1 MVSSP
6 RQIGSWHI
14 CFQINRQAR
23 KERKEKAFK
32 NLRVL
37 RGEKG
42 FMKFDAALPPIG
54 LKEVPTIAK
63 AAEEIG
69 FDALW
74 TQETQH
80 DPFLPC
86 ALIAEHTSH
95 LNFGTAVAVSF
106 ARSPA
111 NIAYTAW
118 DLAAQSGG
126 RFILGL
132 GTQVKAHI
140 ERRFGQPWPES
151 VTGKLREQI
160 QVIRAFWD
168 CWQNGTKLN
177 YRGEYYK
184 ITLMSPF
191 FNAGA
196 IEHPNIPIYIAGVN
210 TGLAKLAGELC
221 DGFHA
226 HPFHSVRYL
235 KEVILPAI
243 EEGATKESRKRQA
256 ISVSITAFA
265 ATTPEEMNLARAQV
279 SFYASTPSYRPVMDL
294 HGWASVAEKLSTHA
308 ARGEWTEMPLLITDE
323 ILSEFCLVTEEGKLV
338 NELKN
343 RYEGIADRLTIYTP
357 FVPGERDEWWERL
370 CKGFRR

>member
-1 MVSSP
+1 
-6 RQIGSWHI
+6 
-14 CFQINRQAR
+14 
-23 KERKEKAFK
+23 
-32 NLRVL
+32 
-37 RGEKG
+37 
-42 FMKFDAALPPIG
+42 MKLDATLPPTG
-54 LKEVPTIAK
+54 LKDVPAIAK

-80 DPFLPC
+80 DAFLPC
-86 ALIAEHTSH
+86 ALIAEHTSR
-95 LNFGTAVAVSF
+95 LRVGTAVAVSF

-111 NIAYTAW
+111 NIAYTTW
-118 DLAAQSGG
+118 DLAAQSEG

-191 FNAGA
+191 FQPPPLPFALSLTAKRG
-196 IEHPNIPIYIAGVN
+196 EGEGEGVIPIYIAGVN

-221 DGFHA
+221 EGFHV
-226 HPFHSVRYL
+226 HPFHSAKYL
-235 KEVILPAI
+235 REVILPAI
-243 EEGATKESRKRQA
+243 EEGAAKGSRTRKNV
-256 ISVSITAFA
+256 SVSVAAFI
-265 ATTPEEMNLARAQV
+265 ATTPEEMNLARAQLA
-279 SFYASTPSYRPVMDL
+279 FYASTPSYRPVMNL
-294 HGWASVAEKLSTHA
+294 HGCSAVAEKLSAHA
-308 ARGEWTEMPLLITDE
+308 ARGEWAEMPMLITDDM
-323 ILSEFCLVTEEGKLV
+323 LSEFCLVTEQHQLAED
-338 NELKN
+338 LKK
-343 RYEGIADRLTIYTP
+343 RYDGIADRLTLYTA
-357 FVPGERDEWWERL
+357 FVPGERDEWW
-370 CKGFRR
+370 KGLAGSFKV

>member
-1 MVSSP
+1 
-6 RQIGSWHI
+6 
-14 CFQINRQAR
+14 
-23 KERKEKAFK
+23 
-32 NLRVL
+32 
-37 RGEKG
+37 
-42 FMKFDAALPPIG
+42 MKFDAALPIIG
-54 LKEVPTIAK
+54 LKDVSAIAQ
-63 AAEEIG
+63 AAEAIG

-86 ALIAEHTSH
+86 TLIAEHSTR

-118 DLAAQSGG
+118 DLSAQSGG

-140 ERRFGQPWPES
+140 ERRFGVPWPDS

-160 QVIRAFWD
+160 QVMRTLWD

-191 FNAGA
+191 FNPGA
-196 IEHPNIPIYIAGVN
+196 IQHPNIPIYIAGVN

-221 DGFHA
+221 NGFHA
-226 HPFHSVRYL
+226 HPFHSIRYM
-235 KEVILPAI
+235 KEVLMPAI
-243 EEGATKESRKRQA
+243 EEGTKMTGRKREDV
-256 ISVSITAFA
+256 SVSLTAFI
-265 ATTPEEMNLARAQV
+265 ATTPEEMNFARMQV
-279 SFYASTPSYRPVMDL
+279 SFYASTPSYRSVMDL
-294 HGWASVAEKLSTHA
+294 HGWSSVAEQLSVHA
-308 ARGEWTEMPLLITDE
+308 AKGEWAEMPMLITDE
-323 ILSEFCLVTEEGKLV
+323 MLNEFCLVTEEDKLAS
-338 NELKN
+338 ELKK
-343 RYEGIADRLTIYTP
+343 RYEGIADRLTLYTP
-357 FVPGERDEWWERL
+357 FVPAEKDEWWKSL
-370 CKGFRR
+370 ASQI

>member
-1 MVSSP
+1 
-6 RQIGSWHI
+6 
-14 CFQINRQAR
+14 
-23 KERKEKAFK
+23 
-32 NLRVL
+32 
-37 RGEKG
+37 
-42 FMKFDAALPPIG
+42 MKFDAALPPIR
-54 LKEVPTIAK
+54 LKEVPAIAK

-86 ALIAEHTSH
+86 ALIAGHTTR
-95 LNFGTAVAVSF
+95 LKLGTAVAVSF

-111 NIAYTAW
+111 NLAYTAW
-118 DLAAQSGG
+118 DLADQSGG

-177 YRGEYYK
+177 YRDEYYK

-191 FNAGA
+191 FNPGP
-196 IEHPNIPIYIAGVN
+196 IEHPSIPIYIAGVN
-210 TGLAKLAGELC
+210 TGLAKLAGGLC
-221 DGFHA
+221 EGFHV
-226 HPFHSVRYL
+226 HPFHSVKYL
-235 KEVILPAI
+235 KEIILPAI
-243 EEGATKESRKRQA
+243 EDGATKEGRKREDV
-256 ISVSITAFA
+256 SVSVTAFV
-265 ATTPEEMNLARAQV
+265 ATTPEEMNFARAQI

-294 HGWASVAEKLSTHA
+294 HGWADVAEKLSAHA
-308 ARGEWTEMPLLITDE
+308 ARGEWAEIPTLITDE
-323 ILSEFCLVTEEGKLV
+323 MLSEFCLVTEEDKLA
-338 NELKN
+338 NELKR
-343 RYEGIADRLTIYTP
+343 RYDKLADRLTIYTP
-357 FVPGERDEWWERL
+357 FVPGEKDEWWREL
-370 CKGFRR
+370 TKGI

>member
-1 MVSSP
+1 
-6 RQIGSWHI
+6 
-14 CFQINRQAR
+14 
-23 KERKEKAFK
+23 
-32 NLRVL
+32 
-37 RGEKG
+37 
-42 FMKFDAALPPIG
+42 MKLDAALPPVG
-54 LKEVPTIAK
+54 LSDVSAIAK

-86 ALIAEHTSH
+86 ALIAEHTAR

-111 NIAYTAW
+111 NIAYTAR
-118 DLAAQSGG
+118 DLAAQSNG

-140 ERRFGQPWPES
+140 ERRFGQLWPES
-151 VTGKLREQI
+151 PVKKLREQI
-160 QVIRAFWD
+160 EVIRAFWD

-191 FNAGA
+191 FQPPPLTSPPAPLLKERGA
-196 IEHPNIPIYIAGVN
+196 LIPIYIAGVN
-210 TGLAKLAGELC
+210 IGLAKLAGELC
-221 DGFHA
+221 EGFHV
-226 HPFHSVRYL
+226 HPFHSTRYL

-243 EEGATKESRKRQA
+243 EDGARKASRTRSDVA
-256 ISVSITAFA
+256 VSVTAFV
-265 ATTPEEMNLARAQV
+265 ATISEEINFARAQI

-294 HGWASVAEKLSTHA
+294 HGWSDVAEKLSAHA
-308 ARGEWTEMPLLITDE
+308 SRGEWAEMPILITDE
-323 ILSEFCLVTEEGKLV
+323 ILSEFCLVTEENKLAD
-338 NELKN
+338 ELKG
-343 RYEGIADRLTIYTP
+343 RYERIADRLTLYTP
-357 FVPGERDEWWERL
+357 FVPGERDEWWKKVARE
-370 CKGFRR
+370 FSE

>member
-1 MVSSP
+1 
-6 RQIGSWHI
+6 
-14 CFQINRQAR
+14 
-23 KERKEKAFK
+23 
-32 NLRVL
+32 
-37 RGEKG
+37 
-42 FMKFDAALPPIG
+42 MKLDAALPIVG
-54 LKEVPTIAK
+54 LKDVPAIAK

-86 ALIAEHTSH
+86 ALIAEHTAR
-95 LNFGTAVAVSF
+95 LNFGTAIAVSF

-111 NIAYTAW
+111 NLAYTAW
-118 DLAAQSGG
+118 DLAAQAGG

-151 VTGKLREQI
+151 PVKKLREQI
-160 QVIRAFWD
+160 EVIRALWD

-191 FNAGA
+191 FNPGPLPSPLGA
-196 IEHPNIPIYIAGVN
+196 RSIPIYIAGVN

-221 DGFHA
+221 EGFHV
-226 HPFHSVRYL
+226 HPFHTPRYL

-243 EEGATKESRKRQA
+243 EEGAGKANRKRQDVA
-256 ISVSITAFA
+256 ISVTAFIA
-265 ATTPEEMNLARAQV
+265 ITPEEMNFARAQV
-279 SFYASTPSYRPVMDL
+279 AFYASTPSYRAVMEL
-294 HGWASVAEKLSTHA
+294 HGWGGIAETLSAHA
-308 ARGEWTEMPLLITDE
+308 AKGEWAEMPMLITDE
-323 ILSEFCLVTEEGKLV
+323 MLGEFCLLTDESRLAAD
-338 NELKN
+338 LKK
-343 RYEGIADRLTIYTP
+343 RYEGLADRLTLYTP
-357 FVPGERDEWWERL
+357 FVPGEKDEWWKRL
-370 CKGFRR
+370 AGDFNS

>member
-1 MVSSP
+1 
-6 RQIGSWHI
+6 
-14 CFQINRQAR
+14 
-23 KERKEKAFK
+23 
-32 NLRVL
+32 
-37 RGEKG
+37 
-42 FMKFDAALPPIG
+42 MKLDAALPIVD
-54 LKEVPTIAK
+54 LKDVPAIAK

-74 TQETQH
+74 TQETHH

-86 ALIAEHTSH
+86 TLIAEHTAR
-95 LNFGTAVAVSF
+95 LNFGTAIAVSF

-111 NIAYTAW
+111 NLAYTAW
-118 DLAAQSGG
+118 DLAAQSNG

-151 VTGKLREQI
+151 PVKKLREQI
-160 QVIRAFWD
+160 EVIRAFWD

-196 IEHPNIPIYIAGVN
+196 IKHPNIPIYIAGVN

-221 DGFHA
+221 EGFHA

-243 EEGATKESRKRQA
+243 EEGAIKERRKRKDV
-256 ISVSITAFA
+256 SVSVTAFI
-265 ATTPEEMNLARAQV
+265 ATTPEEMNFARAQV
-279 SFYASTPSYRPVMDL
+279 AFYASTPSYRPVMDL
-294 HGWASVAEKLSTHA
+294 HGWSGVAETLSAHA
-308 ARGEWTEMPLLITDE
+308 AKGEWAEMPMLITNE
-323 ILSEFCLVTEEGKLV
+323 MLGEFCLVTEEDKLA
-338 NELKN
+338 NELNK
-343 RYEGIADRLTIYTP
+343 RYEGIADRLTLYTP
-357 FVPGERDEWWERL
+357 FVPGEKDEWWRGL
-370 CKGFRR
+370 AKSFNT